1 MNKQFLKWLKKQ
13 EYTLTD
19 SGLFTYVWGEV
30 MYHTDQNNKQE
41 IIYRREHTWGL
52 WRTKDE

>member
-41 IIYRREHTWGL
+41 IIYR
-52 WRTKDE
+52 